1 MADRNRRRRRDAGRP
16 DEAAPPQTLHAS
28 ATEGSGSTTLT
39 RPVPEITR
47 RPRIRPRPGIAAEPV
62 SPVSDAPPTE
72 AIVAEADPVVEVV
85 SAPEPR
91 APLPLPA
98 PPRRLLS
105 MEVALYLI
113 MIGVAALTRFWDLGS
128 RALHHDESLHTYYSW
143 LLQTGQGY
151 VHNPLMHGPFLFH
164 ANALVYLLFGDSDA
178 SSRFMPALFGVAL
191 VGLPYLLRGPR
202 HLGRWGAL
210 AASALLLISPSF
222 LYYSRYIRH
231 DIYTVV
237 GTLLLFI
244 CIVRYVERPERRWLV
259 TTFGAIGFLL
269 TNHEIVF
276 AIVFAFLVVLWG
288 ALLWGRF
295 RPLVPLHIGA
305 GALGGAI
312 LLAVPRLFDRPLPA
326 IPWDQSGSGSLPP
339 TRENQIRFY
348 VDLLTNPLT
357 IALVL
362 LAVAFVAAARFIL
375 AGYRDPERLQ
385 EGWLA
390 SLLSGAPRG
399 SVEHALLQVSRDR
412 VGLAAAFGTG
422 AAIFIILYTTL
433 FTNPAGLAT
442 STLATDG
449 TLLYWLGQQDVR
461 RGDQPWFFFLLLT
474 PQYEFLALLLGG
486 AAVLL
491 TLIRAFP
498 HLRARRTL
506 SRSAHGRLF
515 FWIFLSVWFVLIF
528 AGLSYAGEKMP
539 WLIVHYTLP
548 ATLMA
553 AALIGEVVER
563 WLAARERV
571 HLAGS
576 GFTYPRRSWV
586 EPALPIALLVLAGG
600 WLLIAGRLTYGV
612 FTRSNDVEVWVRS
625 LPDRTLERWWLLAL
639 PPLAAIALLAGTW
652 VRRGAWATG
661 RAALLAL
668 TLGLTLLQIH
678 VGWRLAY
685 LEGDTPKDMLIYNQT
700 SPDVTRM
707 MAELDYL
714 SAVQTGGKG
723 LAIWYDSGVSWPMQ
737 WYLRDF
743 PNKRFIG
750 SSLTGPPQDAA
761 VVLVANANKAQ
772 VEEQLEGYTAQEYVL
787 RWHFPEDET
796 YRRFAIAPELG
807 PEKASRS
814 AWGSPSNPSGPSAIA
829 ESVVDSL
836 ATQLDPSGQQRV
848 YRLLMYRDLPVQ
860 ITGYDYT
867 MYVRN
872 DLVPLLN
879 EVRY

>member
-1 MADRNRRRRRDAGRP
+1 MVSDPPTIGAALVEAD
-16 DEAAPPQTLHAS
+16 
-28 ATEGSGSTTLT
+28 
-39 RPVPEITR
+39 
-47 RPRIRPRPGIAAEPV
+47 PGIA
-62 SPVSDAPPTE
+62 
-72 AIVAEADPVVEVV
+72 VV
-85 SAPEPR
+85 SAPEPG
-91 APLPLPA
+91 APIPHQA

-105 MEVALYLI
+105 MEVALYLVL
-113 MIGVAALTRFWDLGS
+113 IGVAVVTRFWDLGS

-143 LLQTGQGY
+143 LFATGGGY
-151 VHNPLMHGPFLFH
+151 QHHPLMHGPFLFH

-191 VGLPYLLRGPR
+191 VGLPFLLRGPR

-210 AASALLLISPSF
+210 AASALFLISPAF

-231 DIYTVV
+231 DLYTVV
-237 GTLLLFI
+237 GSLLLFI
-244 CIVRYVERPERRWLV
+244 AIVRYLETPQRRWLV
-259 TTFGAIGFLL
+259 TAIGSIGFLL

-295 RPLVPLHIGA
+295 RPLVPLHLGA
-305 GALGGAI
+305 AALGGAI
-312 LLAVPRLFDRPLPA
+312 LLGIPRLFDQPLPA
-326 IPWDQSGSGSLPP
+326 IPWDQSGGESLPP
-339 TRENQIRFY
+339 TRENQIQFY
-348 VDLLTNPLT
+348 QNLITHPLT
-357 IALVL
+357 IAFIVL
-362 LAVAFVAAARFIL
+362 AIAFVAAARFIL
-375 AGYRDPERLQ
+375 AGYRDPERTG

-390 SLLSGAPRG
+390 SLLAGTPNG
-399 SVEHALLQVSRDR
+399 SVEHALLQMSRDR
-412 VGLAAAFGTG
+412 AGLVAAFLTG
-422 AAIFIILYTTL
+422 AIIFVVLYTSM

-442 STLATDG
+442 ATFATDG

-491 TLIRAFP
+491 TLVRAVP
-498 HLRARRTL
+498 HLRAGRTL
-506 SRSAHGRLF
+506 ARSTDGRQF
-515 FWIFLSVWFVLIF
+515 FWVFLSAWFVLIF

-548 ATLMA
+548 ATLLA
-553 AALIGEVVER
+553 AALIGEIVER
-563 WLAARERV
+563 WQAARERRRLV
-571 HLAGS
+571 GLTSA
-576 GFTYPRRSWV
+576 YRQRSWA
-586 EPALPIALLVLAGG
+586 EPALTVALLVLAGG
-600 WLLIAGRLTYGV
+600 WFLVAGRLTHGV
-612 FTRSNDVEVWVRS
+612 FTRPDDVGGWVRS
-625 LPDRTLERWWLLAL
+625 LPDRTLDRWWLLAL
-639 PPLAAIALLAGTW
+639 PPLAALALLAGTW
-652 VRRGAWATG
+652 VRRGVWATG
-661 RAALLAL
+661 RVALLAL
-668 TLGLTLLQIH
+668 TVGLTLLQIH
-678 VGWRLAY
+678 AGWRLAY
-685 LEGDTPKDMLIYNQT
+685 LEGDTPRDMLIYNQT

-714 SAVQTGGKG
+714 SASQTGGKG

-737 WYLRDF
+737 WYLRDYS
-743 PNKRFIG
+743 NKHFLG

-772 VEEQLEGYTAQEYVL
+772 VEDQLEGYTAQEYVL

-807 PEKASRS
+807 AEKASRS
-814 AWGSPSNPSGPSAIA
+814 AWGSPSNPHGPGAIA
-829 ESVVDSL
+829 ASVADSL